1 MRKCAIPAIT
11 TNCLIKKRKI
21 SFGQTR
27 LGFAMNG
34 AHWKWMSWITL
45 DKWRSASNVCF
56 SGGPTTKAQ
65 RNAKS
70 PLDTWSLM
78 VPDDEIMK
86 IVNYSKKK
94 ITELHAIIGERLR
107 ETDKK
112 NHYKLTSL
120 AEMRAWFGLLYFRAA
135 LKLNTTDTDIVWY
148 HESSNDMFSVPVQQ
162 KRFTFLT

>member
-11 TNCLIKKRKI
+11 TNCLIKRRKI
-21 SFGQTR
+21 SFGLTR
-27 LGFAMNG
+27 LGFATNG

-45 DKWRSASNVCF
+45 DNWRSTSNVCF
-56 SGGPTTKAQ
+56 SGESTTMAQ

-70 PLDTWSLM
+70 PLDTWSLII
-78 VPDDEIMK
+78 PDDEVMK
-86 IVNYSKKK
+86 IVNCTKKK
-94 ITELHAIIGERLR
+94 ITESRLR

-120 AEMRAWFGLLYFRAA
+120 TEMKWWFGLLYLRAA

-148 HESSNDMFSVPVQQ
+148 HESSNDMFSFLMQQ